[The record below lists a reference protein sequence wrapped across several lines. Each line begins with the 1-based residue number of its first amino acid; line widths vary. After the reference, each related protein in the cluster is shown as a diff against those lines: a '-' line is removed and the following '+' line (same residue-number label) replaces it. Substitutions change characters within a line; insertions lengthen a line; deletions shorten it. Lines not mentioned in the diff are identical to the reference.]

1 MNVTLQTAEDHV
13 AILIEET
20 NRTHI
25 DDATSGWTYELTT
38 EVANI
43 GIVVSETAQTL
54 LVNPCWLRFVV
65 SSGDFKACVADE
77 IVAWYLIRQF
87 VSSEEFEGRTVD
99 VTGPSRNIGPANSQ
113 QPTATS
119 FVQNI

>member
-1 MNVTLQTAEDHV
+1 MNITLQTAEDHV
-13 AILIEET
+13 ALLIEET

-25 DDATSGWTYELTT
+25 HHATSGWTYELTT

-87 VSSEEFEGRTVD
+87 ISSG
-99 VTGPSRNIGPANSQ
+99 IGPG
-113 QPTATS
+113 
-119 FVQNI
+119 VL